1 MIENASI
8 KCAILHNRITRKG
21 GDRYVDGQAGKV
33 CSLLKNLCF
42 FHGKITKKYRIPC
55 FIITFVAQKY
65 RMDKVQ
71 QIKSPISAE
80 FEVFKQK
87 FDASLQSS
95 NPLLSE
101 VIRFIKQRKGK
112 MMRPILALLM
122 AKVCGKIEDST
133 YYAAISLE
141 LLHTASLVHDDV
153 VDESDKRRGQSS
165 VNAIYDNKVSV
176 LVGDYLLATSLTN
189 AALTGDIRLVELVSR
204 LGQNLS
210 EGEIIQ
216 LSNTNA
222 SDFSEDVYFDVIKK
236 KTAALF
242 ATAAEAGAKSVKVD
256 DELSKKA
263 ELFGELL
270 GIAFQI
276 KDDIFDYYASD
287 EVGKPTGND
296 MREGKLTLPAL
307 YVLNTLKDESM
318 IALALKIRALE
329 ATQEEIT
336 LFIDYVKSNG
346 GIEYATDVMKDY
358 RNKALSQL
366 PDTTSPELREALTAY
381 IDYVIERKK

>member
-1 MIENASI
+1 M
-8 KCAILHNRITRKG
+8 NR
-21 GDRYVDGQAGKV
+21 
-33 CSLLKNLCF
+33 LE
-42 FHGKITKKYRIPC
+42 
-55 FIITFVAQKY
+55 
-65 RMDKVQ
+65 
-71 QIKSPISAE
+71 QIKRPISAE

-95 NPLLSE
+95 NPLLGE
-101 VIRFIKQRKGK
+101 VINFIKQRNGK
-112 MMRPILALLM
+112 MMRPMLALLM
-122 AKVCGKIEDST
+122 AKLCGEIKDST

-165 VNAIYDNKVSV
+165 VNAVYDNKVSV

-189 AALTGDIRLVELVSR
+189 AALTADVQLVELVSR
-204 LGQNLS
+204 LGQALS

-222 SDFSEDVYFDVIKK
+222 PDFSEDVYFDVIRK

-242 ATAAEAGAKSVKVD
+242 STASEAGARSVKCT
-256 DELSKKA
+256 DEMAQKA
-263 ELFGELL
+263 ALFGELI

-276 KDDIFDYYASD
+276 KDDIFDYYTSD
-287 EVGKPTGND
+287 VLGKPTGND
-296 MREGKLTLPAL
+296 MKEGKLTLPSL
-307 YVLNTLKDESM
+307 YVLNALQDESM

-329 ATQEEIT
+329 ATDEEIAQ
-336 LFIDYVKSNG
+336 FIEYVKSNG
-346 GIEYATDVMKDY
+346 GIEYATKVMKGY
-358 RNKALSQL
+358 RDKAIEVLPSTASQDL
-366 PDTTSPELREALTAY
+366 KDALTAY

>member
-1 MIENASI
+1 MERIE
-8 KCAILHNRITRKG
+8 
-21 GDRYVDGQAGKV
+21 
-33 CSLLKNLCF
+33 
-42 FHGKITKKYRIPC
+42 
-55 FIITFVAQKY
+55 
-65 RMDKVQ
+65 
-71 QIKSPISAE
+71 QIKQPVLAE
-80 FEVFKQK
+80 FEAFKQK

-95 NPLLSE
+95 NPLLGE

-112 MMRPILALLM
+112 MMRPLLALLM
-122 AKVCGKIEDST
+122 AKLHGEIVDST

-222 SDFSEDVYFDVIKK
+222 SDFSEEVYFDVIKK

-242 ATAAEAGAKSVKVD
+242 ATAAEAGAISTRIS
-256 DELSKKA
+256 DEKA
-263 ELFGELL
+263 NNAALFGELI

-276 KDDIFDYYASD
+276 KDDIFDYYTSD
-287 EVGKPTGND
+287 VLGKPTGND

-307 YVLNTLKDESM
+307 YVLNTYQDEQMVS
-318 IALALKIRALE
+318 LALKIRSLE
-329 ATQEEIT
+329 ASDEEIAH
-336 LFIDYVKSNG
+336 FIDYVKRNG
-346 GIEYATDVMKDY
+346 GIDYATQVMIDY
-358 RNKALSQL
+358 RNKALDVL
-366 PDTTSPELREALTAY
+366 PDSTSEELKNALTSY

>member
-1 MIENASI
+1 MER
-8 KCAILHNRITRKG
+8 LE
-21 GDRYVDGQAGKV
+21 
-33 CSLLKNLCF
+33 
-42 FHGKITKKYRIPC
+42 
-55 FIITFVAQKY
+55 
-65 RMDKVQ
+65 
-71 QIKSPISAE
+71 QIKRPVLAE

-95 NPLLSE
+95 NPLLGE

-112 MMRPILALLM
+112 MMRPLLALLM
-122 AKVCGKIEDST
+122 AKMYGNIKEST

-242 ATAAEAGAKSVKVD
+242 ETAAEAGARSVKAS
-256 DELSKKA
+256 DEMA
-263 ELFGELL
+263 ENAALFGELI

-287 EVGKPTGND
+287 ELGKPTGND

-307 YVLNTLKDESM
+307 YVLNTLKDETM
-318 IALALKIRALE
+318 VQLAHRIRALE
-329 ATQEEIT
+329 ATPDEMA
-336 LFIDYVKSNG
+336 LFIEYVKNNG
-346 GIEYATDVMKDY
+346 GIEYASQVMADY
-358 RNKALSQL
+358 RNKALSIL
-366 PDTTSPELREALTAY
+366 PEDVSDELKESLTAY

>member
-1 MIENASI
+1 MER
-8 KCAILHNRITRKG
+8 LE
-21 GDRYVDGQAGKV
+21 
-33 CSLLKNLCF
+33 
-42 FHGKITKKYRIPC
+42 
-55 FIITFVAQKY
+55 
-65 RMDKVQ
+65 

-95 NPLLSE
+95 NPLLGE
-101 VIRFIKQRKGK
+101 VINFIKQRKGK
-112 MMRPILALLM
+112 MMRPILTLLM
-122 AKVCGKIEDST
+122 AKLYGEIEDST

-189 AALTGDIRLVELVSR
+189 AAMTTDVQLVELVSR
-204 LGQNLS
+204 LGQALS

-242 ATAAEAGAKSVKVD
+242 STAAEAGARSVKSS
-256 DELSKKA
+256 DEMAKNA
-263 ELFGELL
+263 ALFGELL

-276 KDDIFDYYASD
+276 KDYIFDYYKSD
-287 EVGKPTGND
+287 VLGKPTGND

-307 YVLNTLKDESM
+307 YVLNTLKDEAM
-318 IALALKIRALE
+318 ISLALKIRSLE
-329 ATQEEIT
+329 ATSEEIAH
-336 LFIDYVKSNG
+336 FIDYVKTNG
-346 GIEYATDVMKDY
+346 GIDYATEVMVNY
-358 RNKALSQL
+358 RNQALQIL
-366 PDTTSPELREALTAY
+366 PQTTSPQLRDALTAY

>member
-1 MIENASI
+1 M
-8 KCAILHNRITRKG
+8 NR
-21 GDRYVDGQAGKV
+21 
-33 CSLLKNLCF
+33 LE
-42 FHGKITKKYRIPC
+42 
-55 FIITFVAQKY
+55 
-65 RMDKVQ
+65 
-71 QIKSPISAE
+71 QIKRPISAE

-95 NPLLSE
+95 NPLLGE
-101 VIRFIKQRKGK
+101 VINFIKQRNGK
-112 MMRPILALLM
+112 MMRPMLALLM
-122 AKVCGKIEDST
+122 AKLCGEIKDST

-165 VNAIYDNKVSV
+165 VNAVYDNKVSV

-189 AALTGDIRLVELVSR
+189 AALTADVQLVELVSR
-204 LGQNLS
+204 LGQALS

-222 SDFSEDVYFDVIKK
+222 SDFSEDVYFDVIRK

-242 ATAAEAGAKSVKVD
+242 STASEAGARSVKCT
-256 DELSKKA
+256 DEMAQKA
-263 ELFGELL
+263 ALFGELI

-276 KDDIFDYYASD
+276 KDDIFDYYTSD
-287 EVGKPTGND
+287 VLGKPTGND
-296 MREGKLTLPAL
+296 MKEGKLTLPSL

-329 ATQEEIT
+329 AKDEEIAQ
-336 LFIDYVKSNG
+336 FIEYVKSNG
-346 GIEYATDVMKDY
+346 GIEYATMVMKGY
-358 RNKALSQL
+358 RDKAIEVLPSTASQDL
-366 PDTTSPELREALTAY
+366 KDALTAY